1 MYIPT
6 VVIIG
11 MVCGGIGGAL
21 GFYLT
26 KKKTKKIKK
35 TINRLLLLIYYIPQ
49 AAKPCA
55 LYARVAA
62 LIWS

>member
-21 GFYLT
+21 GYFLT
-26 KKKTKKIKK
+26 KKRNK
-35 TINRLLLLIYYIPQ
+35 
-49 AAKPCA
+49 
-55 LYARVAA
+55 
-62 LIWS
+62 

>member
-26 KKKTKKIKK
+26 KKKQKNKEDD
-35 TINRLLLLIYYIPQ
+35 
-49 AAKPCA
+49 
-55 LYARVAA
+55 
-62 LIWS
+62 

>member
-21 GFYLT
+21 GSYLT
-26 KKKTKKIKK
+26 KKNKKNKEDD
-35 TINRLLLLIYYIPQ
+35 
-49 AAKPCA
+49 
-55 LYARVAA
+55 
-62 LIWS
+62 

>member
-21 GFYLT
+21 GQPIFIIHKNEN
-26 KKKTKKIKK
+26 KKSKK
-35 TINRLLLLIYYIPQ
+35 
-49 AAKPCA
+49 
-55 LYARVAA
+55 
-62 LIWS
+62 

>member
-26 KKKTKKIKK
+26 KKKTKKIM
-35 TINRLLLLIYYIPQ
+35 I
-49 AAKPCA
+49 
-55 LYARVAA
+55 
-62 LIWS
+62 

>member
-26 KKKTKKIKK
+26 KKKPKK
-35 TINRLLLLIYYIPQ
+35 
-49 AAKPCA
+49 
-55 LYARVAA
+55 
-62 LIWS
+62 